1 MIGRQD
7 SSLDFTQALEL
18 LGKSPNEQNELT
30 RLLFQL
36 PPTQRATCPTCG
48 ATAVQVVNVHK
59 KDIGAALLAEWLFDS
74 TAAGVTAGSRTIT
87 CNVCVACGFQ
97 WLPGSPQEGLA
108 RLFSDQLGYDNR
120 QRVLARLED
129 RDETLKEESRI
140 RQRVIGTIVAFAVV
154 AVVVGWGYTTQFSPA
169 ARARVLDLQRTDT
182 WVNCVLQ
189 GPNVLQGRTR
199 TKPNCGPPVSRGS
212 LNAWF
217 EHGHMDVLANTPVR
231 AKLERLTH

>member
-1 MIGRQD
+1 MLIDMIGGRN
-7 SSLDFTQALEL
+7 SSLDFTQALDL

-36 PPTQRATCPTCG
+36 PPTQRSTCPTCG

-59 KDIGAALLAEWLFDS
+59 NDIGAALLAEWLFDS
-74 TAAGVTAGSRTIT
+74 TAAGVAAGSRTIT

-108 RLFSDQLGYDNR
+108 RLFSDQLGLDNR
-120 QRVLARLED
+120 QRVLARLEE
-129 RDETLKEESRI
+129 RDETLKEESRT
-140 RQRVIGTIVAFAVV
+140 RQRVAATLTAVAVV
-154 AVVVGWGYTTQFSPA
+154 AGVVIWAYTTQFSPP
-169 ARARVLDLQRTDT
+169 ARALARDVQRTDT

-189 GPNVLQGRTR
+189 ERTR
-199 TKPNCGPPVSRGS
+199 TKPNCGPPVSRAS

-217 EHGHMDVLANTPVR
+217 DHGHMDVHDNLPVR
-231 AKLERLTH
+231 VKLERLTR

>member
-1 MIGRQD
+1 MLTGMIGGRN
-7 SSLDFTQALEL
+7 SSLDFTQALKL

-108 RLFSDQLGYDNR
+108 RLFSDQLGFDNR
-120 QRVLARLED
+120 QRILARFEE
-129 RDETLKEESRI
+129 RDETLKEESRTS
-140 RQRVIGTIVAFAVV
+140 QRVYLTFVAFAVV
-154 AVVVGWGYTTQFSPA
+154 AAVVAWAYTTYFSPA
-169 ARARVLDLQRTDT
+169 ARALVLDLNRTNT

-189 GPNVLQGRTR
+189 VRSR
-199 TKPNCGPPVSRGS
+199 TKSDCGPAVSRAS
-212 LNAWF
+212 LNVWF
-217 EHGHMDVLANTPVR
+217 DHGHMDVHDNLPVR
-231 AKLERLTH
+231 VKLERLTR

>member
-1 MIGRQD
+1 MLTGMIGGRN

-36 PPTQRATCPTCG
+36 PPTQRATCPMCG
-48 ATAVQVVNVHK
+48 ATAVQVVNIHK

-74 TAAGVTAGSRTIT
+74 TAAGVAAGSRTIT

-108 RLFSDQLGYDNR
+108 RLFSDQLGFDNR
-120 QRVLARLED
+120 QRVLARLEE
-129 RDETLKEESRI
+129 RNETLKEASRT
-140 RQRVIGTIVAFAVV
+140 RQRVILTLVAFAVV
-154 AVVVGWGYTTQFSPA
+154 AVAVGWAYTAHFSPA
-169 ARARVLDLQRTDT
+169 ARARVLDLKRTDT
-182 WVNCVLQ
+182 WVNC
-189 GPNVLQGRTR
+189 VLQGRTR
-199 TKPNCGPPVSRGS
+199 TKPNCGPAVSRAT

-217 EHGHMDVLANTPVR
+217 EHGHMDVLANLPVR
-231 AKLERLTH
+231 AKLERLTR